1 MAVASNADE
10 YVVGR
15 INIFF
20 PANNNTPN
28 DGNLTGQCVTLL
40 KWFFAEMCDNFPSP
54 FAARGDA
61 RYVGQTLVAQGL
73 AVEVPYSERRRGD
86 VICYEFGQY
95 GHIASQLSGGRVFEE
110 NVNWSG
116 VARRLV
122 DGAYVYASRIGN
134 ENESWRADKN
144 PHVYRLKG
152 YNEGGNGMSTIATSD
167 IVDSLAHAYL
177 NDSIASNPGLSF
189 YVGQP
194 VENVIAAFNGSEQR
208 AKYLKWLETVNWIAD
223 TRGQRLDNIA
233 QLVGVENED
242 QYDDI
247 IAAIN
252 KLKAGATGDTFEPV
266 TEQLF
271 KKKAK

>member
-1 MAVASNADE
+1 MAVATNADE
-10 YVVGR
+10 YIVGR

-28 DGNLTGQCVTLL
+28 DGNLTGQCVTLV

-61 RYVGQTLVAQGL
+61 RYVGQNLVAQGL
-73 AVEVPYSERRRGD
+73 AIEVPYDQRRRGD
-86 VICYEFGQY
+86 VITYEYGQY
-95 GHIASQLSGGRVFEE
+95 GHIGLVLSGDRTFEE

-116 VARRLV
+116 VARRVV
-122 DGAYVYASRIGN
+122 DGAYVYASRVGN
-134 ENESWRADKN
+134 LSEVWRHDQ
-144 PHVYRLKG
+144 HIYRLKG
-152 YNEGGNGMSTIATSD
+152 YNEGGNGMSTIATQD

-177 NDSIASNPGLSF
+177 NDSVANNPSLSF
-189 YVGQP
+189 YIGQP
-194 VENVIAAFNGSEQR
+194 VENVVAAFNGSEQR

-223 TRGQRLDNIA
+223 TRGQRLDNLA

-252 KLKAGATGDTFEPV
+252 KLKAGASGDTFEPV
-266 TEQLF
+266 TDQLF
-271 KKKAK
+271 KKKTK